1 MSPKSTPRA
10 AVYARVSQDKRAG
23 RSVAEQEAE
32 STAACVLNGWT
43 VTKVYR
49 DNDVSASRFGTKARP
64 QWAELVADMDAG
76 KVDVLVLWEPSRGSR
91 DLMTWAALLDACR
104 RQEVLVHVT
113 SHAHTYD
120 LSKPRDWRSL
130 AEDGVDSAYESEKA
144 SQRILRAMHA
154 NAVAGRP
161 HGRVPYGYV
170 RRYDP
175 LTKQLVGQEPDPVTA
190 PVVAQIVEQVARA
203 VPIITITAD
212 LNGRG
217 VPSPT
222 GKPWSR
228 QVVRRVAAS
237 PAYAAV
243 REYDGQSY
251 EASWPPLVTAE
262 THYAARRVLE
272 DPARRTSK
280 PGRVKHLLSY
290 LGRCGVCGAHLNA
303 GPRHGKPAYCCPVG
317 HVSVMAPWLD
327 EVVTRLVLARLDD
340 EGLYARLN
348 APNDA
353 AVMQAR
359 GTVAELRERLA
370 EFRDAAAA
378 GELTPASL
386 AHVET
391 KLLAD
396 IAKAEKVAEKV
407 GTPAALRDL
416 GGPGDLV
423 QRWQRMAVTT
433 QREIVAF
440 LLEVTLDRAK
450 GRGRHSVDEFERVR
464 IEWKGQS

>member
-1 MSPKSTPRA
+1 MSRKSTPRA

-32 STAACVLNGWT
+32 STATCVLNGWA
-43 VTKVYR
+43 VTRVYR

-64 QWAELVADMDAG
+64 QWAELVADLDAG

-104 RQEVLVHVT
+104 RQKVLVHVT

-120 LSKPRDWRSL
+120 LAKPRDWRSL

-144 SQRILRAMHA
+144 SQRIMRAMHA

-161 HGRVPYGYV
+161 HGRVPFGYV

-175 LTKQLVGQEPDPVTA
+175 LTKQLVGQEPDPATA
-190 PVVAQIVEQVARA
+190 PVVKEIVERVARA
-203 VPIITITAD
+203 VPVITITDD
-212 LNGRG
+212 LNARG

-222 GKPWSR
+222 GKQWYR

-237 PAYAAV
+237 PAYAGV
-243 REYDGQSY
+243 REYDGQTY
-251 EASWPPLVTAE
+251 EASWEPLVDAE
-262 THYAARRVLE
+262 TFYAAKRVLD
-272 DPARRTSK
+272 DPARRTTK

-290 LGRCGVCGAHLNA
+290 LARCGVCGAPLNA
-303 GPRHGKPAYCCPVG
+303 APRKGKPTYWCPDY
-317 HVSVMAPWLD
+317 HVSILSARLD
-327 EVVTRLVLARLDD
+327 EIVSGLVLARLDD
-340 EGLYARLN
+340 EGLYARLS
-348 APNDA
+348 APDDA
-353 AVMQAR
+353 AAVEAR
-359 GTVAELRERLA
+359 AAVAGLRERLS

-396 IAKAEKVAEKV
+396 IARAEKTAEKV

-416 GGPGDLV
+416 AGPGDLAD
-423 QRWQRMAVTT
+423 RWQRMAVTT
-433 QREIVAF
+433 RREIVAF
-440 LLEVTLDRAK
+440 LLEVTLDRAN
-450 GRGRHSVDEFERVR
+450 GRGRHAIDEFERVR
-464 IEWKGQS
+464 IEWKAGR